1 MKAIVVGMGAMG
13 QRHYASLARNS
24 QVHEIVTVDPNP
36 NIQAQ
41 YLSLG
46 DALAD
51 HKIDLGIVASPTSYH
66 EGTSC
71 TLLAL
76 SIPVLIEKPIA
87 SSVEEAQTITTVANQ
102 TNTCVAVGHIE
113 RQNPAIQALMED
125 MKETPCTVTLKRSSP
140 YPARIKD
147 VGVAL
152 DLSIHDVDLARYITG
167 AEIVGT
173 TSTLQS
179 VRNSCEDIAM
189 YLLELDNGGTAL
201 VHTSWLSPFRERRA
215 EIVTPTAVYDIDML
229 RHQANK
235 YTNTA
240 DVSYGVTG
248 LFVRRQDQL
257 DSQLSRFIDYIQT
270 GNATNLCLLEDG
282 IKALTVVEESL
293 NESMH

>member
-66 EGTSC
+66 TDTSC

-173 TSTLQS
+173 TSTLQR

-229 RHQANK
+229 RHQASK
-235 YTNTA
+235 YTNTV